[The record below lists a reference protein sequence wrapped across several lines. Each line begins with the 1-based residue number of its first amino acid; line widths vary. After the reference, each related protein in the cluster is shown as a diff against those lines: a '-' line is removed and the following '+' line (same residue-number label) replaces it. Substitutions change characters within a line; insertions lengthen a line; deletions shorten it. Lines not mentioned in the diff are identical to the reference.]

1 MIPTRPGCIFC
12 ELVHGG
18 AEVSLC
24 YEDRESIAFM
34 DIQPVN
40 VGHLLVVPR
49 VHYDSL
55 DDIPFALAMHLFD
68 VALRLAPIAKR
79 VAGCDGLNIVVNS
92 GESAGQNVHH
102 YHVHVIPRRA
112 SDGFEIALPFPN
124 STVPERSALDAAA
137 ARIIA
142 ELRNPAR
149 ATNVGSGGRA
159 RP

>member
-92 GESAGQNVHH
+92 GESAGQKRA
-102 YHVHVIPRRA
+102 PLSRSRDPQARERR
-112 SDGFEIALPFPN
+112 
-124 STVPERSALDAAA
+124 
-137 ARIIA
+137 
-142 ELRNPAR
+142 LRN
-149 ATNVGSGGRA
+149 
-159 RP
+159 RPPLSQFDGP

>member
-1 MIPTRPGCIFC
+1 
-12 ELVHGG
+12 
-18 AEVSLC
+18 
-24 YEDRESIAFM
+24 
-34 DIQPVN
+34 
-40 VGHLLVVPR
+40 
-49 VHYDSL
+49 
-55 DDIPFALAMHLFD
+55 
-68 VALRLAPIAKR
+68 
-79 VAGCDGLNIVVNS
+79 
-92 GESAGQNVHH
+92 VHH